1 MIRAGYLID
10 NQGYQSGTPDTYMSG
25 WGYEYLQD
33 ISYHTEGWKYEYVL
47 GTFSELIAKHE
58 AGEIDL
64 ISSISYTP
72 ERAENLL
79 YSTNPSGKKCYYVYV
94 KPDRG
99 DLTVGDPEALRG
111 KTIGVN
117 PDVLQTTE
125 GKAWLAER
133 GIDVTY
139 KEYATGGEVFSALSS
154 GEVDAIIM
162 NDVLSSDDA
171 MPVFYVG
178 ESDYYFTVPKSRPDI
193 MAELD
198 AAMAQILT
206 SNPHYNDEFKAR
218 YSAINVGSSSLTDR
232 ERDWLASCDNTVT
245 VGYLDNLRPYSLRGK
260 DNQMEG
266 ALSAVVS
273 DMRERFG
280 ITVNE
285 RAYSSNSDS
294 EAALGRGEIDVA
306 LPFAKDYWIAEQEGY
321 AQSDSLASSSLVALY
336 KGDDL
341 GSALSSIL
349 VQPNSIVSESLLR
362 SRYPDADIIMC
373 DNASACFDALSSG
386 RAQAAIIPVMALD
399 VVRSQNDLS
408 AYKTAELPGTVRLTA
423 RMRQDAPTLL
433 AIVNKSIANSQDNI
447 TAGIYTAQS
456 CGETETTLVRFVRL
470 YQGVFVAG
478 VAVAFLGIMAI
489 LAWSLLRARKA
500 QQEAQAA
507 SSAKTAFL
515 SRMSHDIRT
524 PLNGIIGILGVNE
537 AHAEDAEYVSRNRKK
552 ARVAADHLLSLT
564 NDVLDMSKIE
574 DSKVVLE
581 HKPFNVIDVIDEVL
595 VVGRLRAPEFG
606 VTIESIGAEDLVH
619 TDVIGSPDHVRRVLL
634 NLVDNA
640 VKYNRL
646 GGTVRCAVDELGVK
660 GNIVT
665 YRFVVIDTGVGMSE
679 EFLKRIFE
687 PFTQAGSDA
696 RSNYQGT
703 GMGMPIVKGFVEK
716 MDGSIDVTST
726 QGEGSSFCVVLP
738 FEIDHAPE
746 RHAGSAD
753 AEGECDVSGM
763 RVLLAE
769 DNDLNLEIAT
779 TLLANEGVA
788 VTCAAN
794 GREAFDTFVDRP
806 AGSFDA
812 ILMDIMMPVMD
823 GYEAACAIRR
833 SVKADVGSVP
843 IFAMT
848 ANAFAEDAQRAH
860 DAGMNGHLTKPI
872 DMEKV
877 KQALATARR

>member
-64 ISSISYTP
+64 MSSISYTP

-245 VGYLDNLRPYSLRGK
+245 VGYLGNLRPYSLRGK

-306 LPFAKDYWIAEQEGY
+306 LPFAKDYWIAERKGY

-362 SRYPDADIIMC
+362 SRYPDA
-373 DNASACFDALSSG
+373 
-386 RAQAAIIPVMALD
+386 
-399 VVRSQNDLS
+399 
-408 AYKTAELPGTVRLTA
+408 
-423 RMRQDAPTLL
+423 
-433 AIVNKSIANSQDNI
+433 
-447 TAGIYTAQS
+447 GIYTAQS
-456 CGETETTLVRFVRL
+456 YGETETTLVRFVRL

-515 SRMSHDIRT
+515 ARMSHEIRT

-552 ARVAADHLLSLT
+552 ARVAADHLLSLI

-665 YRFVVIDTGVGMSE
+665 YRFVVSDTGVGMSE
-679 EFLKRIFE
+679 EFLKSIFE

-738 FEIDHAPE
+738 FEIDHASE

-779 TLLANEGVA
+779 TLLADEGVA

>member
-1 MIRAGYLID
+1 MRSRAIALRFVLAIMLAFSLASVGTLGVASADEQGQSQDEAASSKVIRVGYLID
-10 NQGYQSGTPDTYMSG
+10 NQDYQSGTPDTYMSG

-58 AGEIDL
+58 AGGIDL
-64 ISSISYTP
+64 MSNISYTP

-79 YSTNPSGKKCYYVYV
+79 YSTNPSGKKRYYVYV

-154 GEVDAIIM
+154 GEVDVIIM

-178 ESDYYFTVPKSRPDI
+178 ESDYYFTVPKSRPGI

-245 VGYLDNLRPYSLRGK
+245 VGYLDNLRPYSLRDM

-266 ALSAVVS
+266 ALSVVVS

-285 RAYSSNSDS
+285 RAYSSNSDL

-341 GSALSSIL
+341 GSALSSIV

-362 SRYPDADIIMC
+362 SRYPDAGIIMC

-399 VVRSQNDLS
+399 VVRSQNDLL

-423 RMRQDAPTLL
+423 WMRQDAPTLL

-447 TAGIYTAQS
+447 TAGTYTAQS
-456 CGETETTLVRFVRL
+456 YGETETTLVRFVRL
-470 YQGVFVAG
+470 YQGAFVAG
-478 VAVAFLGIMAI
+478 VDVVLVGIMAI
-489 LAWSLLRARKA
+489 LAWSLLR
-500 QQEAQAA
+500 
-507 SSAKTAFL
+507 
-515 SRMSHDIRT
+515 
-524 PLNGIIGILGVNE
+524 
-537 AHAEDAEYVSRNRKK
+537 
-552 ARVAADHLLSLT
+552 
-564 NDVLDMSKIE
+564 
-574 DSKVVLE
+574 
-581 HKPFNVIDVIDEVL
+581 
-595 VVGRLRAPEFG
+595 
-606 VTIESIGAEDLVH
+606 
-619 TDVIGSPDHVRRVLL
+619 
-634 NLVDNA
+634 
-640 VKYNRL
+640 
-646 GGTVRCAVDELGVK
+646 
-660 GNIVT
+660 
-665 YRFVVIDTGVGMSE
+665 
-679 EFLKRIFE
+679 
-687 PFTQAGSDA
+687 
-696 RSNYQGT
+696 
-703 GMGMPIVKGFVEK
+703 
-716 MDGSIDVTST
+716 
-726 QGEGSSFCVVLP
+726 
-738 FEIDHAPE
+738 APE

-779 TLLANEGVA
+779 TLLADEGVA
-788 VTCAAN
+788 ITCAAN

-823 GYEAACAIRR
+823 GYEAAR
-833 SVKADVGSVP
+833 
-843 IFAMT
+843 
-848 ANAFAEDAQRAH
+848 
-860 DAGMNGHLTKPI
+860 
-872 DMEKV
+872 
-877 KQALATARR
+877 ATARR

>member
-1 MIRAGYLID
+1 M
-10 NQGYQSGTPDTYMSG
+10 
-25 WGYEYLQD
+25 
-33 ISYHTEGWKYEYVL
+33 
-47 GTFSELIAKHE
+47 
-58 AGEIDL
+58 
-64 ISSISYTP
+64 
-72 ERAENLL
+72 
-79 YSTNPSGKKCYYVYV
+79 
-94 KPDRG
+94 
-99 DLTVGDPEALRG
+99 
-111 KTIGVN
+111 N

-489 LAWSLLRARKA
+489 LAWSLLRA
-500 QQEAQAA
+500 
-507 SSAKTAFL
+507 
-515 SRMSHDIRT
+515 
-524 PLNGIIGILGVNE
+524 
-537 AHAEDAEYVSRNRKK
+537 
-552 ARVAADHLLSLT
+552 
-564 NDVLDMSKIE
+564 
-574 DSKVVLE
+574 
-581 HKPFNVIDVIDEVL
+581 
-595 VVGRLRAPEFG
+595 PEFG

-665 YRFVVIDTGVGMSE
+665 YRFVVSDTGVGMSE

-779 TLLANEGVA
+779 TLLADEGVA

>member
-47 GTFSELIAKHE
+47 GTLSELIAKHE

-64 ISSISYTP
+64 MSSISYTP

-266 ALSAVVS
+266 ALSAVVG

-294 EAALGRGEIDVA
+294 EAALGRGKIDVA

-447 TAGIYTAQS
+447 TA
-456 CGETETTLVRFVRL
+456 RP
-470 YQGVFVAG
+470 
-478 VAVAFLGIMAI
+478 
-489 LAWSLLRARKA
+489 
-500 QQEAQAA
+500 
-507 SSAKTAFL
+507 
-515 SRMSHDIRT
+515 

-537 AHAEDAEYVSRNRKK
+537 AHTEDAEYVSQNRKK
-552 ARVAADHLLSLT
+552 ARVAADHLLSLI

-665 YRFVVIDTGVGMSE
+665 YRFVVSDTGVGMSE

-779 TLLANEGVA
+779 TLLADEGVA

-794 GREAFDTFVDRP
+794 GREAFHTFVDRP

-812 ILMDIMMPVMD
+812 ILMDIMMLVMD

-833 SVKADVGSVP
+833 SVKADVGSEP

>member
-1 MIRAGYLID
+1 M
-10 NQGYQSGTPDTYMSG
+10 
-25 WGYEYLQD
+25 
-33 ISYHTEGWKYEYVL
+33 
-47 GTFSELIAKHE
+47 
-58 AGEIDL
+58 
-64 ISSISYTP
+64 SSISYTP

-162 NDVLSSDDA
+162 NNVLSSDDA

-178 ESDYYFTVPKSRPDI
+178 EIDYYFTVPKSRPDI

-294 EAALGRGEIDVA
+294 KAALGRGEIDVA

-321 AQSDSLASSSLVALY
+321 AQSDSLASSSLVALH

-456 CGETETTLVRFVRL
+456 YGETETTLVRFVQL

-489 LAWSLLRARKA
+489 LAWSL
-500 QQEAQAA
+500 
-507 SSAKTAFL
+507 
-515 SRMSHDIRT
+515 
-524 PLNGIIGILGVNE
+524 
-537 AHAEDAEYVSRNRKK
+537 
-552 ARVAADHLLSLT
+552 
-564 NDVLDMSKIE
+564 
-574 DSKVVLE
+574 
-581 HKPFNVIDVIDEVL
+581 
-595 VVGRLRAPEFG
+595 LRAPEFG

-646 GGTVRCAVDELGVK
+646 GGTVRYAVDELGVK

-665 YRFVVIDTGVGMSE
+665 YRFVVSDTGVGMSE

-779 TLLANEGVA
+779 TLLADEGVA

>member
-1 MIRAGYLID
+1 M
-10 NQGYQSGTPDTYMSG
+10 N
-25 WGYEYLQD
+25 LQ
-33 ISYHTEGWKYEYVL
+33 IKR
-47 GTFSELIAKHE
+47 TFSELIAKHE

-64 ISSISYTP
+64 MSSISYTP

-154 GEVDAIIM
+154 
-162 NDVLSSDDA
+162 
-171 MPVFYVG
+171 
-178 ESDYYFTVPKSRPDI
+178 
-193 MAELD
+193 
-198 AAMAQILT
+198 
-206 SNPHYNDEFKAR
+206 
-218 YSAINVGSSSLTDR
+218 
-232 ERDWLASCDNTVT
+232 
-245 VGYLDNLRPYSLRGK
+245 
-260 DNQMEG
+260 
-266 ALSAVVS
+266 
-273 DMRERFG
+273 
-280 ITVNE
+280 
-285 RAYSSNSDS
+285 
-294 EAALGRGEIDVA
+294 
-306 LPFAKDYWIAEQEGY
+306 
-321 AQSDSLASSSLVALY
+321 
-336 KGDDL
+336 
-341 GSALSSIL
+341 IL

-408 AYKTAELPGTVRLTA
+408 AYKTAELLGTVRLTA

-456 CGETETTLVRFVRL
+456 YGETETTLVRFVRL

-537 AHAEDAEYVSRNRKK
+537 AHAEDAEYVSQNRKK
-552 ARVAADHLLSLT
+552 ARVAADHLLSLI

-606 VTIESIGAEDLVH
+606 VTIDSIGAEDIVH

-665 YRFVVIDTGVGMSE
+665 
-679 EFLKRIFE
+679 
-687 PFTQAGSDA
+687 
-696 RSNYQGT
+696 
-703 GMGMPIVKGFVEK
+703 
-716 MDGSIDVTST
+716 
-726 QGEGSSFCVVLP
+726 
-738 FEIDHAPE
+738 
-746 RHAGSAD
+746 
-753 AEGECDVSGM
+753 
-763 RVLLAE
+763 
-769 DNDLNLEIAT
+769 
-779 TLLANEGVA
+779 
-788 VTCAAN
+788 
-794 GREAFDTFVDRP
+794 
-806 AGSFDA
+806 
-812 ILMDIMMPVMD
+812 
-823 GYEAACAIRR
+823 
-833 SVKADVGSVP
+833 
-843 IFAMT
+843 
-848 ANAFAEDAQRAH
+848 
-860 DAGMNGHLTKPI
+860 
-872 DMEKV
+872 
-877 KQALATARR
+877 